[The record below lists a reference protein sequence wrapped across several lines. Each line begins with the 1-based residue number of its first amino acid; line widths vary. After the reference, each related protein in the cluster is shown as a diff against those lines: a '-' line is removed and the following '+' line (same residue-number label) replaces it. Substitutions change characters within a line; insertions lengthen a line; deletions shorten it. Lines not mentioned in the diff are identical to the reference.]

1 MERGV
6 RDLDQLQERDS
17 DLPARRIGLLVLA
30 ALTIVGLIFAMG
42 VVVGKAA
49 KRAPEDEADDPLAA
63 LSDGSKLEPSREKA
77 PGAADVDPTRLRFP
91 NALSN
96 REERPEVRAALEA
109 AAREEAALGAPAK
122 EHAGPRELPSH
133 MPAVMAAVPDGDPG
147 IGQPGDDPLVRRSL
161 PARDLEERAPAGE
174 EGTFTLHVI
183 SYEKAEHARDFAD
196 ALRDRGHKAFV
207 TRAEVPERGVMWR
220 VRIGPF
226 PWRHLAERYREKFER
241 EEQMNTYIVRRK
253 DDVD

>member
-6 RDLDQLQERDS
+6 RDLDQLEERDA

-49 KRAPEDEADDPLAA
+49 KRPSEEADDPLTA
-63 LSDGSKLEPSREKA
+63 LSDGSKLEPTQDKA
-77 PGAADVDPTRLRFP
+77 PETGNVDATRLRFP
-91 NALSN
+91 SALSD
-96 REERPEVRAALEA
+96 REERPEVLAALKA
-109 AAREEAALGAPAK
+109 AAEEEAALGAQADDD
-122 EHAGPRELPSH
+122 GRPRELPSH
-133 MPAVMAAVPDGDPG
+133 MPAAMAAMPDGDPG
-147 IGQPGDDPLVRRSL
+147 IGRHGDDPLLRRSL
-161 PARDLEERAPAGE
+161 PERDNEKRAPAGE

-183 SYEKAEHARDFAD
+183 SYKKPERARDFAD
-196 ALRDRGHKAFV
+196 ALRDRGHEAFV

-226 PWRHLAERYREKFER
+226 PWRHLAERYRKKFER
-241 EEQMNTYIVRRK
+241 EEQMNTYIVRR
-253 DDVD
+253 DEDG